1 MEEYPQSPS
10 CSYYSSRFARLPERL
25 ITFWLLAKREFY
37 GKRIKIPHN
46 EDPGERGRDLRERG
60 RVTDKY
66 GGGREL
72 LWVRAE
78 EYGGG
83 RELLWA
89 RDKKYGDRERV
100 TVGEGRGIWG
110 RERVTVGEGR

>member
-1 MEEYPQSPS
+1 MEEYPHSPS

-46 EDPGERGRDLRERG
+46 EDPGERKRDLRERG

-66 GGGREL
+66 
-72 LWVRAE
+72 
-78 EYGGG
+78 
-83 RELLWA
+83 
-89 RDKKYGDRERV
+89 
-100 TVGEGRGIWG
+100 EGR
-110 RERVTVGEGR
+110 RE